1 MFPIGNPGLDGQN
14 NTPATLACLNLG
26 VEVPTTAAF
35 VICVSVAGPALIG
48 LGLPP
53 LSKHLFVF
61 WFTLLSTITLPVC
74 GAVFIGDGMVQL
86 PWGESP

>member
-1 MFPIGNPGLDGQN
+1 MS
-14 NTPATLACLNLG
+14 
-26 VEVPTTAAF
+26 VE
-35 VICVSVAGPALIG
+35 GPALIG
-48 LGLPP
+48 RGLPP
-53 LSKHLFVF
+53 LSAHLFVF